1 MIRSSSILGPKILL
15 WISYIGITI
24 SFVDV
29 LFEVVSLIKALVFSS
44 SKSKNVHVLS
54 IFSLIILSVD
64 NSTYNEYNQTSKA
77 INEYDHTS
85 KTTHNI
91 NQHPSRQIRNYTA
104 WYPLSTQ
111 LDQTHTHTGAC
122 LQHTHTFDTS
132 SSTYLT

>member
-91 NQHPSRQIRNYTA
+91 NQHPSR
-104 WYPLSTQ
+104 
-111 LDQTHTHTGAC
+111 
-122 LQHTHTFDTS
+122 
-132 SSTYLT
+132 